1 MSVMHPN
8 LLTFIIAIPFLSA
21 GCQKKQVRLDRYT
34 VDTPEGGWKDVKS
47 GSADYAWYN
56 AKIGATI
63 YIDSNCG
70 ERFEDRP
77 LQDSINSLTVGLRD
91 NEEPIQRDLFL
102 DGREALMLQTKGNID
117 GVEVQMAVVAL
128 AKNRCLFDF
137 VYITRPEH
145 FAKGFG
151 EFHQLLHSFETRSGW
166 NDVLESPSR
175 REKR

>member
-1 MSVMHPN
+1 MHSH
-8 LLTFIIAIPFLSA
+8 LLTLAMSIPLFST

-34 VDTPEGGWKDVKS
+34 VDTPEGSWKDVKS

-56 AKIGATI
+56 ANIGATI

-70 ERFEDRP
+70 QRFEDRP
-77 LQDSINSLTVGLRD
+77 LQDSINSLTVGLR
-91 NEEPIQRDLFL
+91 NHEEPIQRDLFL
-102 DGREALMLQTKGNID
+102 DGREALMLQTKGNLD

-137 VYITRPEH
+137 VYITRPES

-151 EFHQLLHSFETRSGW
+151 DFHQLLHSFETRSGW